1 MATILRPSLDRWVR
15 GQQGQR
21 YRDDFASLSGR
32 WVAQAGSLAVSGGA
46 LQAATLGDWLP
57 PLSITN
63 AEFTSDVSGWSGL
76 SANIAWRDSAS
87 TPGDV
92 SPGDDAGV
100 IELERTGNS
109 PRAIQTVSDVI
120 KGIYVRFGLFMYAP
134 SGNTEERDA
143 GWELQSPG
151 ATALA
156 GSYNRNQISAED
168 TWETVSKQ
176 TDVPTGG
183 TSIIVRLNMMYSG
196 TNGDVSYYDKP
207 VLYRINAPALL
218 AGWRSPN
225 HVAMLRHVSPAV
237 AGDATDYV
245 PFGYICRYTDSLN
258 YWEVRV
264 LPNTAGND
272 LQIIQVTAGVET
284 TRAEADVD
292 WTSDDTDE
300 LRVRCA
306 GATISTEYRKSGASG
321 WTAGPSYASATQGQT
336 SPQLGVMLYE
346 AGVGRLSGFDVR
358 RA

>member
-46 LQAATLGDWLP
+46 LQAATLGDWLGNLVTNSEFTANLDGWNSADAITTRVDSVSEGIGASGGIDNWVLKSVASGNHP
-57 PLSITN
+57 RPAFNVYAFPLGVVGRATARVYSPSSNASVLGAGIFLSNLTTSNETPLS
-63 AEFTSDVSGWSGL
+63 
-76 SANIAWRDSAS
+76 
-87 TPGDV
+87 
-92 SPGDDAGV
+92 
-100 IELERTGNS
+100 
-109 PRAIQTVSDVI
+109 
-120 KGIYVRFGLFMYAP
+120 
-134 SGNTEERDA
+134 
-143 GWELQSPG
+143 
-151 ATALA
+151 
-156 GSYNRNQISAED
+156 ED
-168 TWETVSKQ
+168 IWETVS
-176 TDVPTGG
+176 VESIA
-183 TSIIVRLNMMYSG
+183 TSSTRWVSCALNPS
-196 TNGDVSYYDKP
+196 TIGDIGYYDA
-207 VLYRINAPALL
+207 VTLYRRCAPALL

-225 HVAMLRHVSPAV
+225 HVATLSHVSPAV

-245 PFGYICRYTDSLN
+245 PFGYVCRYTDALN

-300 LRVRCA
+300 LEVTCA
-306 GATISTEYRKSGASG
+306 GSTISTAYRKSGASV

-336 SPQLGVMLYE
+336 SPDVGVMLYE